1 MDTIFIRKEKMSL
14 LINGRIYSRCE
25 YDTSTT
31 TGGYNSTDGT
41 ADSIHC
47 TCCNCQSTSTQRP
60 ESREMVD
67 EYDYEAQEKLH
78 EEIMELGRI
87 ARRIKS
93 KAVVPIL
100 PHKVMNKSMQRRMLN
115 GRR

>member
-1 MDTIFIRKEKMSL
+1 MSL

-41 ADSIHC
+41 ADATSC
-47 TCCNCQSTSTQRP
+47 MCGNCQSTQLP
-60 ESREMVD
+60 ESPPKVD
-67 EYDYEAQEKLH
+67 DYNEGQEELH

-87 ARRIKS
+87 DRRIRY

-100 PHKVMNKSMQRRMLN
+100 PQNVINKTMNRRMMN
-115 GRR
+115 GRH